1 MKTLYDPKADALYVR
16 FAQAAVVESEEV
28 APGVVLDFDD
38 EGRIVGFEVI
48 EARKHLAA
56 GADLP
61 TAAE

>member
-1 MKTLYDPKADALYVR
+1 MKTLYDPEADALYVR
-16 FAQAAVVESEEV
+16 FATAAVVESEEV

-38 EGRIVGFEVI
+38 EGRIVGLEVI